1 MFYEFIYKAH
11 RKATKARAIY
21 VSYLN
26 KNCCKSECAKKG
38 KKKDKKENDKRATK
52 KAKVKININ

>member
-26 KNCCKSECAKKG
+26 KNCCKSECEKKW
-38 KKKDKKENDKRATK
+38 KENDNKENDKRATK
-52 KAKVKININ
+52 KQK